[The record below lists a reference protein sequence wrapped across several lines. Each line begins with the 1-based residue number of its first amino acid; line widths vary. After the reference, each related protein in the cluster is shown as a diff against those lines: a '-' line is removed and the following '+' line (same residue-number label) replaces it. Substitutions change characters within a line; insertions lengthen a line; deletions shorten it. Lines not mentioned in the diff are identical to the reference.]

1 MFKKNNKVKIIITGA
16 LGQDGVIISKL
27 LNKKFIIYGFIK
39 NKKYKNK
46 LRNVIYKK
54 INLLNKFKLKKLILK
69 IKPSAII
76 HFASNN
82 PSFTD
87 KENKK
92 KFYDYNY
99 NISKNLIDSI
109 ILFNKKIKIL
119 FANSSQ
125 IYGATNGLVNEK
137 SKFIRNNYYSKFR
150 IDIYKYL
157 LLQKKKYNLKFTNI
171 ILFNHDSIYRNKKFL
186 IPRLVLAVLN
196 NNKKFINKIYNK
208 NIMADFSHAEDI
220 NNGIV
225 LLLKTKLSPDNI
237 ILSSNKLTKIND
249 IILYL
254 LKKNNNKMKLIKKN
268 FKKKVSILGDNKLA
282 KNILKWKIKK
292 NIYNAVDEIY
302 NSFKS

>member
-1 MFKKNNKVKIIITGA
+1 MIKKNNKVKIIITGA
-16 LGQDGVIISKL
+16 LGQDGIIISKL

-46 LRNVIYKK
+46 LKNVIYKR
-54 INLLNKFKLKKLILK
+54 INLLNKFELNKLIFK

-82 PSFTD
+82 PSFAD
-87 KENKK
+87 KIYKN

-109 ILFNKKIKIL
+109 ILLNKKIKFI

-125 IYGATNGLVNEK
+125 IFGAKSGIVNEK

-157 LLQKKKYNLKFTNI
+157 IRQKKKYNLKFSNI

-196 NNKKFINKIYNK
+196 NNKKFIMKIYNE

-220 NNGIV
+220 NKGII
-225 LLLKTKLSPDNI
+225 LLLKKKISLDNI

-254 LKKNNNKMKLIKKN
+254 LKKNNNKMNLIKKN
-268 FKKKVSILGDNKLA
+268 FKKKFFILGDNKLA
-282 KNILKWKIKK
+282 KNILNWKIKK
-292 NIYNAVDEIY
+292 NIYDAVDEIY
-302 NSFKS
+302 NSLKS

>member
-1 MFKKNNKVKIIITGA
+1 MIKKKNRVKIIITGA

-46 LRNVIYKK
+46 LKNVIYKR
-54 INLLNKFKLKKLILK
+54 INLLNKFELNKLIFK

-82 PSFTD
+82 PSFAD
-87 KENKK
+87 KVYKK

-109 ILFNKKIKIL
+109 ILLNKKIKFI

-125 IYGATNGLVNEK
+125 IFGNKSGIVNEK

-157 LLQKKKYNLKFTNI
+157 IRQKKKYNLRFTNI

-196 NNKKFINKIYNK
+196 NKKKFLNKIYNE
-208 NIMADFSHAEDI
+208 NIRADFSHAEDI
-220 NNGIV
+220 NKGIA
-225 LLLKTKLSPDNI
+225 LLLKKKISPDNI

-254 LKKNNNKMKLIKKN
+254 LKKNNNKMKLIKIN
-268 FKKKVSILGDNKLA
+268 FKKKFFILGDNKLA
-282 KNILKWKIKK
+282 KNILNWKIKK
-292 NIYNAVDEIY
+292 NIYDAVDEIY

>member
-1 MFKKNNKVKIIITGA
+1 MLKKNNKVKIIVTGA

-46 LRNVIYKK
+46 LKNVIYKK

-82 PSFTD
+82 PSFSD
-87 KENKK
+87 RENKK
-92 KFYDYNY
+92 KFYDDNY

-109 ILFNKKIKIL
+109 ILFNKKIKFI

-125 IYGATNGLVNEK
+125 IYGAKSGIVNEK

-150 IDIYKYL
+150 IDICKYL

-196 NNKKFINKIYNK
+196 NNKKFINKIYNE

-220 NNGIV
+220 NKGII
-225 LLLKTKLSPDNI
+225 LLLKKKISPDNI

-254 LKKNNNKMKLIKKN
+254 LKKNNNKMKLIKIN
-268 FKKKVSILGDNKLA
+268 FKKKSFILGDNKLA
-282 KNILKWKIKK
+282 KNILKWKIQK

>member
-1 MFKKNNKVKIIITGA
+1 MIKKKNRVKIIITGA

-109 ILFNKKIKIL
+109 ILFNKKIKFL

-249 IILYL
+249 IIEYL
-254 LKKNNNKMKLIKKN
+254 LKKNNNKMKLIKIN

>member
-1 MFKKNNKVKIIITGA
+1 MLKKNNKVKIIITGA

-46 LRNVIYKK
+46 LKNVIYKK

-109 ILFNKKIKIL
+109 ILFNKKIKFI

-125 IYGATNGLVNEK
+125 IYGAKSGVVNEK

-196 NNKKFINKIYNK
+196 NNKKFINKIYNE
-208 NIMADFSHAEDI
+208 NIVADLSHAEDI
-220 NNGIV
+220 NKGII

-249 IILYL
+249 IILHL
-254 LKKNNNKMKLIKKN
+254 LKKNNNKMKLIKIN
-268 FKKKVSILGDNKLA
+268 FKKKFSILGDNKLA

-292 NIYNAVDEIY
+292 NIFNAVDEIY

>member
-1 MFKKNNKVKIIITGA
+1 MIKKKNRVKIIITGA

-46 LRNVIYKK
+46 LKNVIYKR
-54 INLLNKFKLKKLILK
+54 INLLNKFELNKLIFK

-82 PSFTD
+82 PSFED
-87 KENKK
+87 KVYKK
-92 KFYDYNY
+92 KFYNYNY

-109 ILFNKKIKIL
+109 ILLNKKIKFI

-125 IYGATNGLVNEK
+125 IFGAKSGIVNEK

-157 LLQKKKYNLKFTNI
+157 IRQKKKYNLKFSNI

-196 NNKKFINKIYNK
+196 NNKKFIMKIYNE

-220 NNGIV
+220 NKGII
-225 LLLKTKLSPDNI
+225 LLLKKKISPDNI
-237 ILSSNKLTKIND
+237 ILYSNKLTKIND

-254 LKKNNNKMKLIKKN
+254 LKKNNNKMNLIKKN
-268 FKKKVSILGDNKLA
+268 FKKKFFILGDNKLA
-282 KNILKWKIKK
+282 KNILNWKIKK
-292 NIYNAVDEIY
+292 NIYDAVDEIY
-302 NSFKS
+302 NSLKS

>member
-1 MFKKNNKVKIIITGA
+1 MIKKKNKVKIIITGA

-46 LRNVIYKK
+46 LKNVIYKK
-54 INLLNKFKLKKLILK
+54 INLLNRFKLKKLILR
-69 IKPSAII
+69 IKPSIII

-82 PSFTD
+82 PSFVD

-109 ILFNKKIKIL
+109 ILLNKKIKFI

-125 IYGATNGLVNEK
+125 IFGTKNGIVNEK
-137 SKFIRNNYYSKFR
+137 SRFIRNNYYSKFR

-157 LLQKKKYNLKFTNI
+157 LHKKKKYNLKFTNV

-196 NNKKFINKIYNK
+196 NNKKFINKIYNE
-208 NIMADFSHAEDI
+208 NIIADLSHAEDI
-220 NNGIV
+220 NKGII
-225 LLLKTKLSPDNI
+225 LLLKKKISPDNI

-254 LKKNNNKMKLIKKN
+254 LKKNNNKIKLIKIN
-268 FKKKVSILGDNKLA
+268 FKKKKFILGDNKLA
-282 KNILKWKIKK
+282 KNILKWKINK

>member
-1 MFKKNNKVKIIITGA
+1 MIKKNNKVKIIITGA

-27 LNKKFIIYGFIK
+27 LDKKFIIYGFIK

-46 LRNVIYKK
+46 LKNVIYKK
-54 INLLNKFKLKKLILK
+54 INLLNKFKLKNLILK

-82 PSFTD
+82 PSFTE
-87 KENKK
+87 KVNKK

-109 ILFNKKIKIL
+109 ILLNKKIRFI

-125 IYGATNGLVNEK
+125 IFGTQSGIVNEK
-137 SKFIRNNYYSKFR
+137 NKFIKNNYYSKFR

-157 LLQKKKYNLKFTNI
+157 MRQKKKYNLKLTNV

-196 NNKKFINKIYNK
+196 NNKKFIHKIYNE

-220 NNGIV
+220 NKGII
-225 LLLKTKLSPDNI
+225 LLLK
-237 ILSSNKLTKIND
+237 
-249 IILYL
+249 
-254 LKKNNNKMKLIKKN
+254 KK
-268 FKKKVSILGDNKLA
+268 
-282 KNILKWKIKK
+282 
-292 NIYNAVDEIY
+292 
-302 NSFKS
+302 

>member
-1 MFKKNNKVKIIITGA
+1 MIKKKNRFKIIITGA

-46 LRNVIYKK
+46 LKNVIYKR
-54 INLLNKFKLKKLILK
+54 INLLNKFELNKLIFK

-82 PSFTD
+82 PSFAD
-87 KENKK
+87 KVYKN

-109 ILFNKKIKIL
+109 ILLNKKIKFI

-125 IYGATNGLVNEK
+125 IFGTKSGIVNEK

-157 LLQKKKYNLKFTNI
+157 IRQKKKYNLKFSNV

-196 NNKKFINKIYNK
+196 NNKKFINKIYNE
-208 NIMADFSHAEDI
+208 NIRADFSHAEDI
-220 NNGIV
+220 NKGII
-225 LLLKTKLSPDNI
+225 LLLKKKISPDNI
-237 ILSSNKLTKIND
+237 ILSSNKLTKINH

-254 LKKNNNKMKLIKKN
+254 LKKNNSKIKLIKIN
-268 FKKKVSILGDNKLA
+268 FKKKFFILGDNKLA
-282 KNILKWKIKK
+282 KNILNWKIKK

-302 NSFKS
+302 NSLKS

>member
-1 MFKKNNKVKIIITGA
+1 MIKKNNKVKIIITGA

-27 LNKKFIIYGFIK
+27 LDKKFIIYGFIK

-46 LRNVIYKK
+46 LKNVIYKK
-54 INLLNKFKLKKLILK
+54 INLLNKFKLKNLILK

-82 PSFTD
+82 PSFTE
-87 KENKK
+87 KVNKK

-109 ILFNKKIKIL
+109 ILLNKKIRFI

-125 IYGATNGLVNEK
+125 IFGTQSGIVNEK
-137 SKFIRNNYYSKFR
+137 NKFIKNNYYSKFR

-157 LLQKKKYNLKFTNI
+157 MRQKKKYNLKLTNV

-196 NNKKFINKIYNK
+196 NNKKFIHKIYNE

-220 NNGIV
+220 NKGII
-225 LLLKTKLSPDNI
+225 LLLKKKISPDNI

-254 LKKNNNKMKLIKKN
+254 IKKNNNKMKLIKKN
-268 FKKKVSILGDNKLA
+268 FKKKSFILGDNKLA
-282 KNILKWKIKK
+282 KNILNWKIKK
-292 NIYNAVDEIY
+292 NIYDAIDEIY
-302 NSFKS
+302 NSLKS

>member
-1 MFKKNNKVKIIITGA
+1 MIKKNNKVKIIITGA

-27 LNKKFIIYGFIK
+27 LDKKFIIYGFIK

-46 LRNVIYKK
+46 LKNVIYKK
-54 INLLNKFKLKKLILK
+54 INLLNKLKLKNLILK

-82 PSFTD
+82 PSFTE
-87 KENKK
+87 KVNKK

-109 ILFNKKIKIL
+109 ILLNKKIRFI

-125 IYGATNGLVNEK
+125 IFGTKSGIVNEK

-157 LLQKKKYNLKFTNI
+157 MLQKKKYNLKFTNV

-196 NNKKFINKIYNK
+196 RNKKFIHKIYNE
-208 NIMADFSHAEDI
+208 NIRADFSHAEDI
-220 NNGIV
+220 NKAII
-225 LLLKTKLSPDNI
+225 LLLKKKISPENI

-254 LKKNNNKMKLIKKN
+254 IKKNNNKMKLIKKN
-268 FKKKVSILGDNKLA
+268 FKKKSFILGDNKLA
-282 KNILKWKIKK
+282 KNILKWKINK
-292 NIYNAVDEIY
+292 NIYDAVDEIY
-302 NSFKS
+302 NFLKS

>member
-1 MFKKNNKVKIIITGA
+1 MLKKNNEVKIIVTGA

-27 LNKKFIIYGFIK
+27 LKKKFIIYGFIK

-46 LRNVIYKK
+46 LKNVIYKK

-99 NISKNLIDSI
+99 NTSKNLIDSI
-109 ILFNKKIKIL
+109 LLFNKKIKFI

-125 IYGATNGLVNEK
+125 IYGAKSGIVNEK

-208 NIMADFSHAEDI
+208 NIMADLSHAEDI
-220 NNGIV
+220 NKGII
-225 LLLKTKLSPDNI
+225 LLLKKKISPDNI

-254 LKKNNNKMKLIKKN
+254 LKKNNNKMKLIKIN
-268 FKKKVSILGDNKLA
+268 CKKKSFILGDNKLA